1 MREVG
6 TIIDLYT
13 EANREY
19 LQLLLEG
26 DHTKIMEKLTCL
38 KELHKELVEAI
49 GDRREALRIAQRC
62 YTTALDERNY
72 YLSEQAMKSTKGDI

>member
-26 DHTKIMEKLTCL
+26 DHRKIMEKLTCL

-62 YTTALDERNY
+62 YITALNERN
-72 YLSEQAMKSTKGDI
+72 

>member
-19 LQLLLEG
+19 LQLLLGG

-38 KELHKELVEAI
+38 KELHKP
-49 GDRREALRIAQRC
+49 DKSQALWHNIVVNL
-62 YTTALDERNY
+62 LD
-72 YLSEQAMKSTKGDI
+72 